1 MAPAASRSLLLVR
14 HGVTD
19 WNREGR
25 FQGHMDPPLADAGRR
40 QAELLGERLAHGG
53 RSPQLIVAS
62 PLGRALQ
69 TAELVAARL
78 ASGGH
83 RATLVSDRRLMEI
96 GQGDWE
102 GRTHAELAVQDA
114 ERYHAWRTSGTDL
127 QPPNAE
133 PIEDAYH
140 RVSELLDE
148 LLPAEEVACV
158 CLVSHGGTLRLVARR
173 LLELSVARTW
183 EIDLDNASLSH
194 LTSID
199 DGTGVAGWRLERW
212 NDVSHLLGRMPTHVD
227 ESEGE
232 PLAL

>member
-1 MAPAASRSLLLVR
+1 
-14 HGVTD
+14 
-19 WNREGR
+19 
-25 FQGHMDPPLADAGRR
+25 MDPPLADAGRR
-40 QAELLGERLAHGG
+40 QAELLGERLA
-53 RSPQLIVAS
+53 RSAPRPELIVTS

-69 TAELVAARL
+69 TAEMVAARL
-78 ASGGH
+78 ARAGH
-83 RATLVSDRRLMEI
+83 SATLVSDRRLMEI

-102 GRTHAELAVQDA
+102 GRTHAELAVQDP

-133 PIEDAYH
+133 PIEDAYR
-140 RVSELLDE
+140 RVRELLDE
-148 LLPAEEVACV
+148 LLPMKDSPSV

-194 LTSID
+194 LTRTD
-199 DGTGVAGWRLERW
+199 DGTARIAAWRLERW
-212 NDVSHLLGRMPTHVD
+212 NDVSHLLGKMPTHVD